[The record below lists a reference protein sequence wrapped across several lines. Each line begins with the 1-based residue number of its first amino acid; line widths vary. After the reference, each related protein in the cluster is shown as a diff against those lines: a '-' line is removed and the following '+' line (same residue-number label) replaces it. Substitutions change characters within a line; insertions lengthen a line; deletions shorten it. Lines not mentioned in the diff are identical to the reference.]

1 MDHIWNFPKW
11 TEPWAVECLFFFA
24 FQVPNV
30 NVQGCNFLRLPDD
43 GTYFPSRFSG
53 AILVVLNVQTN
64 RREVRESI
72 SPHLQK
78 NHSKTR
84 RNKNNTSDL
93 SPKSPTSPALL
104 DVWVNF
110 YPNFSSNPWLSLP
123 KQCQVLQNA
132 LGPNSLGPWRFT
144 LHHLWHMKQVEA
156 LPNLA
161 PLIRKHG
168 SRGRMFAVPGMDG

>member
-1 MDHIWNFPKW
+1 MP
-11 TEPWAVECLFFFA
+11 VFFA

-93 SPKSPTSPALL
+93 SLKITNPPSTFGCLSH
-104 DVWVNF
+104 F
-110 YPNFSSNPWLSLP
+110 FPNFSSNPWLSLP
-123 KQCQVLQNA
+123 KQQPGASKC
-132 LGPNSLGPWRFT
+132 LGTKQPGSLAFYLTSFVAHETGRSFT
-144 LHHLWHMKQVEA
+144 KLSAFDPKTRESW
-156 LPNLA
+156 
-161 PLIRKHG
+161 
-168 SRGRMFAVPGMDG
+168 